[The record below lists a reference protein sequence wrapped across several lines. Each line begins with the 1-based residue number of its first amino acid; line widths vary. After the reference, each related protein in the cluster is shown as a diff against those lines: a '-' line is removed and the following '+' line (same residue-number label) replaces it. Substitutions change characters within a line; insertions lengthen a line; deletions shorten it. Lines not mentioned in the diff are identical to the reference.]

1 MPNAE
6 KILKYL
12 LITNILII
20 LIVYY
25 IEYIM
30 GIYACNLCKYQRVPV
45 FINIFLL
52 SILIINKKKFFKLLY
67 ILILS
72 ITINI
77 MISTYHIGIEQN
89 IFSESKI
96 CTSKDN
102 ILNKDEL
109 LKQLEKKNDAGCSKV
124 TFKLFGLSLS
134 MLNFFTNIVFLIL
147 CVHILRNEKK

>member
-1 MPNAE
+1 
-6 KILKYL
+6 
-12 LITNILII
+12 
-20 LIVYY
+20 
-25 IEYIM
+25 
-30 GIYACNLCKYQRVPV
+30 
-45 FINIFLL
+45 
-52 SILIINKKKFFKLLY
+52 
-67 ILILS
+67 
-72 ITINI
+72 

-134 MLNFFTNIVFLIL
+134 TLNFFTNIVFLLL

>member
-1 MPNAE
+1 MSNTE
-6 KILKYL
+6 KILKFL
-12 LITNILII
+12 LITNFLII
-20 LIVYY
+20 LTVYY

-72 ITINI
+72 ITVNI

-109 LKQLEKKNDAGCSKV
+109 LKQLEKKSDAGCSKV

-134 MLNFFTNIVFLIL
+134 TLNFFTNIVFLLL

>member
-1 MPNAE
+1 
-6 KILKYL
+6 
-12 LITNILII
+12 
-20 LIVYY
+20 
-25 IEYIM
+25 
-30 GIYACNLCKYQRVPV
+30 VPV

-134 MLNFFTNIVFLIL
+134 TLNFFTNIVFLLL
-147 CVHILRNEKK
+147 CVHIFRNEKK

>member
-1 MPNAE
+1 MPNTE
-6 KILKYL
+6 KILKFL

-20 LIVYY
+20 LTVYY

-52 SILIINKKKFFKLLY
+52 SILIINKKRFFNLLY
-67 ILILS
+67 ILTLS

-77 MISTYHIGIEQN
+77 MISTYHTGIEQN

-96 CTSKDN
+96 CTSKEN

-109 LKQLEKKNDAGCSKV
+109 LKQLEKKNDAGCSNV

-134 MLNFFTNIVFLIL
+134 TLNFFTNIVFLLL